1 MRLVR
6 DLCDGQIVAKVTRS
20 CDILKRLVA
29 RHTHDVQFNTLVFA
43 AKTPH
48 DSEATPRLADQMA
61 KPTMPTIG
69 KPAGLFASLGTHTVR
84 VCGASC
90 VLHVSSYLYPAT

>member
-48 DSEATPRLADQMA
+48 DSEATP
-61 KPTMPTIG
+61 PIG
-69 KPAGLFASLGTHTVR
+69 
-84 VCGASC
+84 
-90 VLHVSSYLYPAT
+90 